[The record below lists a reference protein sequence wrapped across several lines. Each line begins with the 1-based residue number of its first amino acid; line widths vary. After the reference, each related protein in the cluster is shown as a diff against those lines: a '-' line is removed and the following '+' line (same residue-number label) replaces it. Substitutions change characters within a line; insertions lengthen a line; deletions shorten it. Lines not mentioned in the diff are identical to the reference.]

1 MKKLLSFI
9 LSLAVCVPCVAVV
22 SAEQPPNAAPTVLP
36 AVREWE
42 GASGSYDVSKCTRI
56 VMQSSDTLAEDK
68 QAVISGY
75 FSDILGFEPEF
86 VVGTPGRGDIS
97 LSTCDDEGLGDE
109 GYLLDVVSDGV
120 DISAPSQT
128 GLLYGIITLL
138 QSQLADGSVPCGT
151 ARDYPEY
158 PVRGGMIDVGRA
170 YMPLDYV
177 EEITRY
183 MAWFKLNEVHLHIN
197 DTGENGYTAFR
208 LESDIEGLTSEDGS
222 YSKEEY
228 REYQKR
234 ALSYGVTVIT
244 EIDTPAHSAC
254 FSDAFPP
261 EYMLDS
267 NHIDI
272 SNPEAVD
279 AVKKLFD
286 EYLTGDDPVFV
297 SKIVHIGT
305 DEYPAEYA
313 EQMRAYVDEL
323 IKHVRSRGYTPR
335 FWGSFGKNGFNG
347 ATPVSGDAQA
357 NFWAVDL
364 SDYKVL
370 LEMGY
375 DLINTCGPVL
385 YVVPG
390 GNYGFVDYYNLDS
403 MYENWFV
410 NYMGTSPADA
420 IAPDHEQLLGANFAL
435 WNDRYTAYGGFS
447 VFDIFDRLRGQI
459 CFISEKTWCGPQ
471 TSDIDADDFVKRY
484 EFHSVRAGSANPG
497 RYHELPLESTEGIDS
512 VGFPYHAK
520 LTFTLKEYGST
531 LLSGADGSL
540 YVNKDGQ
547 LCFARGGYI
556 FTFDCKLPLGES
568 TVELA
573 ATTSKTTLVLDDT
586 YVYEAVNN
594 KNSTF
599 FQSSTFVLPLEKLG
613 DGEKCQ
619 VSSVSVTAEGYDL
632 TANRVDGNYALGCP
646 VTVSGLEVD
655 YGILNE
661 PLAVDGNPDTRLSF
675 ARDKDE
681 QWMIVDLGSVK
692 PVNRVEID
700 LFEHISEYSLYVSE
714 DGEEYTEVYSVTGGS
729 EGVRQRDV
737 CEFDTVNARYVK
749 YVQHK
754 RYYHEQYGTY
764 YSGGICEFEVYGFDP
779 EIYEEQLS
787 RAKEYQSDDRVR
799 EAADELRSYL
809 GSESVYATHLKA
821 LSENLEAALAAA
833 AEGTGSLPESTS
845 ADGSAADS
853 GGASHGWVYAAAA
866 AAVAVVA
873 AAAAVIIRKRNKS
886 GKN

>member
-1 MKKLLSFI
+1 
-9 LSLAVCVPCVAVV
+9 
-22 SAEQPPNAAPTVLP
+22 
-36 AVREWE
+36 
-42 GASGSYDVSKCTRI
+42 
-56 VMQSSDTLAEDK
+56 
-68 QAVISGY
+68 
-75 FSDILGFEPEF
+75 
-86 VVGTPGRGDIS
+86 
-97 LSTCDDEGLGDE
+97 
-109 GYLLDVVSDGV
+109 
-120 DISAPSQT
+120 
-128 GLLYGIITLL
+128 
-138 QSQLADGSVPCGT
+138 
-151 ARDYPEY
+151 
-158 PVRGGMIDVGRA
+158 
-170 YMPLDYV
+170 
-177 EEITRY
+177 
-183 MAWFKLNEVHLHIN
+183 
-197 DTGENGYTAFR
+197 
-208 LESDIEGLTSEDGS
+208 
-222 YSKEEY
+222 
-228 REYQKR
+228 
-234 ALSYGVTVIT
+234 
-244 EIDTPAHSAC
+244 
-254 FSDAFPP
+254 
-261 EYMLDS
+261 
-267 NHIDI
+267 
-272 SNPEAVD
+272 
-279 AVKKLFD
+279 
-286 EYLTGDDPVFV
+286 
-297 SKIVHIGT
+297 
-305 DEYPAEYA
+305 
-313 EQMRAYVDEL
+313 MRAPWNLLLRRQKNTL
-323 IKHVRSRGYTPR
+323 I
-335 FWGSFGKNGFNG
+335 
-347 ATPVSGDAQA
+347 
-357 NFWAVDL
+357 
-364 SDYKVL
+364 
-370 LEMGY
+370 
-375 DLINTCGPVL
+375 
-385 YVVPG
+385 
-390 GNYGFVDYYNLDS
+390 
-403 MYENWFV
+403 
-410 NYMGTSPADA
+410 
-420 IAPDHEQLLGANFAL
+420 
-435 WNDRYTAYGGFS
+435 
-447 VFDIFDRLRGQI
+447 
-459 CFISEKTWCGPQ
+459 
-471 TSDIDADDFVKRY
+471 
-484 EFHSVRAGSANPG
+484 
-497 RYHELPLESTEGIDS
+497 
-512 VGFPYHAK
+512 
-520 LTFTLKEYGST
+520 
-531 LLSGADGSL
+531 
-540 YVNKDGQ
+540 
-547 LCFARGGYI
+547 
-556 FTFDCKLPLGES
+556 
-568 TVELA
+568 
-573 ATTSKTTLVLDDT
+573 LDDT

-619 VSSVSVTAEGYDL
+619 VSSVSVTAEGYNL

-853 GGASHGWVYAAAA
+853 GGASHGWIYAAAA